1 MEEAV
6 LVALERLQRMPIEQL
21 RVRYREVFGEEC
33 RSQHK
38 QHLVRRI
45 AWRLQAL
52 AQGDLSERARR
63 RALEIANDADLKVR
77 VPSAWV
83 QMNRP
88 STPDSPRR
96 PDRRLPAPGTLLT
109 RTYRDKTIV
118 VKVLAEGFEYEG
130 QHYGSLSAVARAATG
145 TRWNGLLFF
154 ALVPRRKANLHGTK

>member
-6 LVALERLQRMPIEQL
+6 WVALERLQRMPIEQL
-21 RVRYREVFGEEC
+21 RARYREVFGEEC
-33 RSQHK
+33 RSKHK

-52 AQGDLSERARR
+52 AQGDLSQRARR
-63 RALEIANDADLKVR
+63 RALEIANDADLKVQ

-83 QMNRP
+83 RMDRTTKKDQ
-88 STPDSPRR
+88 SRR

-154 ALVPRRKANLHGTK
+154 ALAQRRKVNRHGTK